1 MSRYFVQKVYGKRFS
16 GVNPSALAQRMVWV
30 NHLLD
35 DSYSSL
41 WKTIEVAALVDFHCD
56 VNILWKSYAPESLL
70 TKLKNNQLADSIRTW
85 YIFRAKAVKD
95 LLDFDTEDFS
105 SQEYLWFNR
114 RVRSNSKQL
123 FDDQDWYDV
132 GGARSEVAHAE
143 FWAWQMSI
151 KYLICIIFAKI
162 CPEHFSG
169 TVCPTWMIFGMWVA
183 GADPGYVKR
192 GGPRSKRGA
201 RWLI

>member
-1 MSRYFVQKVYGKRFS
+1 MVDSYTF
-16 GVNPSALAQRMVWV
+16 ALAQRMVWV

-114 RVRSNSKQL
+114 RVRSNSKQF
-123 FDDQDWYDV
+123 FDYRDWYDV

-143 FWAWQMSI
+143 FWAWQMPI

-162 CPEHFSG
+162 CPEHF
-169 TVCPTWMIFGMWVA
+169 WMIFGMWVA

-192 GGPRSKRGA
+192 GGPRSERGA

>member
-1 MSRYFVQKVYGKRFS
+1 MVDSYTF
-16 GVNPSALAQRMVWV
+16 ALAQRMVWV

-41 WKTIEVAALVDFHCD
+41 WKTIEVAGLVDFHCD

-114 RVRSNSKQL
+114 RVRSNSKQ
-123 FDDQDWYDV
+123 F
-132 GGARSEVAHAE
+132 
-143 FWAWQMSI
+143 
-151 KYLICIIFAKI
+151 LII
-162 CPEHFSG
+162 G
-169 TVCPTWMIFGMWVA
+169 TGMMWV
-183 GADPGYVKR
+183 GLGLKLHMLNFGR
-192 GGPRSKRGA
+192 GRCLLST
-201 RWLI
+201 